1 MSIPV
6 FKPQHVR
13 WLPKPITLW
22 AVWEGVDG
30 QHHEEAHEYTH
41 EHRTEVTS
49 VRCLYDYAL
58 PQTQYMRIEPAQHPL
73 LTDDYKED
81 PTQVLPDT
89 LRFIRI
95 EDTLKLYRYMLNDG
109 SMVVFHHSLYR
120 PAPSSRVR
128 ALNGYEL
135 DFERLDTK
143 MIVHPRTGWVNEPLT
158 PNEFPAYKEM
168 EYDND

>member
-1 MSIPV
+1 MSITV

-22 AVWEGVDG
+22 AVWEGTDG
-30 QHHEEAHEYTH
+30 KHHEK
-41 EHRTEVTS
+41 
-49 VRCLYDYAL
+49 AL
-58 PQTQYMRIEPAQHPL
+58 KYIDPMETVCCFGGGRMTTYWRPGEHPL
-73 LTDDYKED
+73 LTDGYRED

-89 LRFIRI
+89 LRFIRL

-135 DFERLDTK
+135 DFERLDTQ
-143 MIVHPRTGWVNEPLT
+143 MIVFPRTGWVDEPLT
-158 PNEFPAYKEM
+158 PNEFPAYKET
-168 EYDND
+168 EHNHD